1 MLGYTKLIWGVH
13 LTSNTSQPLMN
24 PPRGRPEFPTV
35 VLVEVYPVNGM
46 DGNRLF
52 LASKLNFQKICIIYN
67 VVFLKTQR

>member
-1 MLGYTKLIWGVH
+1 
-13 LTSNTSQPLMN
+13 MN